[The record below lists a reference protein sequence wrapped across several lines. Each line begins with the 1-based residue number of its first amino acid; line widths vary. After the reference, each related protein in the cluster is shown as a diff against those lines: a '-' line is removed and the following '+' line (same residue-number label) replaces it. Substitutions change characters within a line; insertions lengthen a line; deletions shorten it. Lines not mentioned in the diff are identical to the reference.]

1 MIGRRK
7 GFLTNIVC
15 LSIIFLS
22 MNCCSSHVSHIFCL
36 HVYIFERDNCTPT
49 QLDYNIIIP
58 MHTSINLKSTTG
70 QAKYFYCIII
80 GFDIWPF
87 PIFYNALYFIQVA
100 CRIIGK
106 ITLHKFKSMSFKVG
120 WHNVSIQLNTQ
131 LRIMANKLKIY
142 LNGFY
147 DRSIRP
153 GMYICP
159 LCKYKSRTCSLIFW
173 ANEII
178 EIEFWVGRKF

>member
-1 MIGRRK
+1 MSYVSWLEEEK

-80 GFDIWPF
+80 GIDIWPF
-87 PIFYNALYFIQVA
+87 PIFYNALYFIKVA
-100 CRIIGK
+100 LYVESLARSHCISSNQC
-106 ITLHKFKSMSFKVG
+106 HSKSDG
-120 WHNVSIQLNTQ
+120 
-131 LRIMANKLKIY
+131 IMFLSNWTP
-142 LNGFY
+142 
-147 DRSIRP
+147 S
-153 GMYICP
+153 
-159 LCKYKSRTCSLIFW
+159 
-173 ANEII
+173 
-178 EIEFWVGRKF
+178 

>member
-1 MIGRRK
+1 MYYISGLDEEK

-80 GFDIWPF
+80 GFDIWEF
-87 PIFYNALYFIQVA
+87 HIFTTQYFIIVISEKILDS
-100 CRIIGK
+100 CRIISK
-106 ITLHKFKSMSFKVG
+106 
-120 WHNVSIQLNTQ
+120 
-131 LRIMANKLKIY
+131 
-142 LNGFY
+142 
-147 DRSIRP
+147 
-153 GMYICP
+153 
-159 LCKYKSRTCSLIFW
+159 RTS
-173 ANEII
+173 
-178 EIEFWVGRKF
+178 